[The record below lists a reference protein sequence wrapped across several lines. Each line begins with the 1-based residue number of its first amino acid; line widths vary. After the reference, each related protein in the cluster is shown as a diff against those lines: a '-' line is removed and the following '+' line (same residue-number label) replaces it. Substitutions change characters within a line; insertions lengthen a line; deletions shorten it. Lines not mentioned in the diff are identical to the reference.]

1 MDEAAGNVSDR
12 NGSIRIHPPL
22 LAAGLLLA
30 TLILHLLG
38 SYNHRAVHFHQLAG
52 LLLVAAGT
60 GLSAYA
66 AALFSAR
73 DTTRNPYGEPAQFVT
88 IAPYTFTRNPMY
100 LGVTT
105 ILLGFAIF
113 FWSPVM
119 VLAPIIFFLVIDRV
133 VIPREE
139 HTLERTFGA
148 AYQDYQRRVRRWL

>member
-1 MDEAAGNVSDR
+1 MNETASNLSERDG
-12 NGSIRIHPPL
+12 GMRIHPPI
-22 LAAGLLLA
+22 LAAVLLVAGFL
-30 TLILHLLG
+30 LHLLG
-38 SYNHRAVHFHQLAG
+38 GHHHHVVHFHQFAG
-52 LLLVAAGT
+52 LLLVAAGA
-60 GLSAYA
+60 GLSAFA
-66 AALFSAR
+66 AAIFSAR
-73 DTTRNPYGEPAQFVT
+73 DTTRNPYGEPTQFVT

-100 LGVTT
+100 LGIVA

-139 HTLERTFGA
+139 ETLERIFGV